1 MNAFLKLTKRNVK
14 LFFSDKGMFF
24 PSLITPLILLVL
36 YATFLRQVY
45 YDSFVGSIPTGVPID
60 EALVNGTVG
69 GELLSSLLAV
79 SCITVSFCSNLV
91 MVQDKANGAK
101 KDLLMTPVKSSVISV
116 AYYCGTVLNTLII
129 CFFTAIA
136 GFVYLAIMG
145 WYLSFADILLIF
157 SDIILLTLFGVA
169 LSSLINVFLSTQGQM
184 SAVGTIVSSGYG
196 FICGA
201 YMPISGFS
209 VGLRNILS
217 LLPGTYGT
225 SLIRNHTLRGVF
237 REMSAQGYPEEV
249 VSGIKESIDCIVKCF
264 GQEVSNAFMYII
276 LIGSVSILTVLYI
289 LIAKYRKKKI

>member
-136 GFVYLAIMG
+136 GFVYLAITG

-169 LSSLINVFLSTQGQM
+169 LSSSINVFLSTQGQM

-201 YMPISGFS
+201 YMPISSFS

-237 REMSAQGYPEEV
+237 REMSAQGCPEEV
-249 VSGIKESIDCIVKCF
+249 VSGIKESIDCVVKCF
-264 GQEVSNAFMYII
+264 GQEVSNAVMYII